1 MARNALEPGMMG
13 LGNPGEPRW
22 QLTQPW
28 KMSWPWV
35 VVTGTMDFLWL
46 SIKSWERPALID
58 VNNQDYASDATRIC
72 QFHHMLGVSCLS
84 RKMRSLI
91 LSFSHILRPGRNGS
105 KPLKNPWCIHFLR
118 HSSTEQPSHMTL
130 PGSAC
135 RPQRRCA
142 ACSAAFVWKTPRCFW
157 LWWMMGQGWPLWGCL
172 HDPVVLWIAFF

>member
-1 MARNALEPGMMG
+1 MTIDTALENVMA
-13 LGNPGEPRW
+13 LGGGDWNHGFFI
-22 QLTQPW
+22 T
-28 KMSWPWV
+28 
-35 VVTGTMDFLWL
+35 

-58 VNNQDYASDATRIC
+58 VNNQDYASDATRIW

-157 LWWMMGQGWPLWGCL
+157 L
-172 HDPVVLWIAFF
+172 